1 MSVISISDLNYAY
14 KKNDL
19 ILKGLSMT
27 VPNGSIYGFLGANGA
42 GKSTTIRNILG
53 LLKPQSG
60 SITLFEKELLYNKK
74 EVFQNIGS
82 LIESPSLYGHLN
94 GPDHLKIACQY
105 LNVSTKNNDALL
117 DKVGLLQHRKKSVK
131 KYSTGMKQ
139 RLGLAMALVHN
150 PALIILD
157 EPTNGLDPTGIREI
171 RELLIQLQEDGKTI
185 MLSSHL
191 LSEIEKVATHVGIL
205 KEGKMLFEGTLL
217 ELDQLKSAK
226 SIVEITTND
235 IEKTKVVL
243 SSYTIIETSNN
254 TLKLDLPNRDE
265 LPILIK
271 KMVANDI
278 DIYGVHIVKSDLE
291 NMFISMT
298 DKNADN

>member
-19 ILKGLSMT
+19 ILKGLNMT

-42 GKSTTIRNILG
+42 GKSTTIRNVLG

-298 DKNADN
+298 DKNANN